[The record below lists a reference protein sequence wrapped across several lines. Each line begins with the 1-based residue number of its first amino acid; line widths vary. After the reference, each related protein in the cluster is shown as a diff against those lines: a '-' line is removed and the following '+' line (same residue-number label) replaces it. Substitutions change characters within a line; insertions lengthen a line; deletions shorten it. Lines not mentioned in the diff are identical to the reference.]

1 MHLLLDSMSTKVKIL
16 AMKETLVNAIYS
28 LNAQMSKLSA
38 ETNVNPMFNLYDPK
52 EKRYVDVKQWNGL
65 RV

>member
-1 MHLLLDSMSTKVKIL
+1 MHLLLDSMSTQVKIL

-52 EKRYVDVKQWNGL
+52 EKGHVDVKQWNGL